1 MPPVFNED
9 LSMSQ
14 DIHTSFYVQGMK
26 CGGCISKAREAI
38 KDIPGMESAEFDLT
52 SGTGV
57 VIGDVDPQAVIQ
69 ALTAA
74 GYPAVVKS
82 D

>member
-1 MPPVFNED
+1 MNE
-9 LSMSQ
+9 
-14 DIHTSFYVQGMK
+14 TNYYVQKMK
-26 CGGCISKAREAI
+26 CGGCIDAANKALA
-38 KDIPGMESAEFDLT
+38 DVVGFESAEFDLAA
-52 SGTGV
+52 GTAV
-57 VIGDVDPQAVIQ
+57 VQGDVDPQAVCQ